1 MYQLYMKQIP
11 IPAERGSLVPCSS
24 WTELG
29 KSLKVLYQ
37 QPLHYLTNILL
48 KQWDQ
53 ERMGTEDEDQPL
65 DAIIHPAKAEAAI
78 WLVEEVHR
86 LTSSHQHLAQLWLL
100 DPLYQAHVDSV
111 VPETYSRKP

>member
-53 ERMGTEDEDQPL
+53 ERMGSEDEDQPL

-86 LTSSHQHLAQLWLL
+86 LTSSHHHLAQLWLL